1 MKDDI
6 KLTWKDVVKEALLKT
21 GKSGHLEDINSQIEG
36 HWKTETNPT
45 WRDTVRRTL
54 QQYSIFYQEEK
65 GSGVWHLRE
74 EKPFEEFDP
83 KKNPTPLHE
92 DVQGMLLELG
102 RIYDYE
108 TSAAVNDAKKNFMNR
123 PLEEVATMKEFPE
136 QFSYP
141 KIVDIVSRIDVMW
154 FSKNTDFPVP
164 VYAFEIEH
172 TTDVTKGLARLH
184 DLYNS
189 GQRTKLYII
198 LPSEKIP
205 KFDKE
210 IGRSLFTDIKKIC
223 KVKTYEPLIALYN
236 LAIEH
241 DLRKMDFFED

>member
-1 MKDDI
+1 MKSDI
-6 KLTWKDVVKEALLKT
+6 KLTWKDVVKEALSKI
-21 GKSGHLEDINSQIEG
+21 GNSGHLDEINSQIEG
-36 HWKTETNPT
+36 HGKTETNPT

-83 KKNPTPLHE
+83 KKNLNPQHE

-102 RIYDYE
+102 RIYGYE
-108 TSAAVNDAKKNFMNR
+108 TSAAVNDAKKKFMNR
-123 PLEEVATMKEFPE
+123 PLEEVATLKEFPE

-141 KIVDIVSRIDVMW
+141 KIVDIVSRIDVLW
-154 FSKNTDFPVP
+154 FSNDMDLPVP
-164 VYAFEIEH
+164 EYAFEIEH
-172 TTDVTKGLARLH
+172 STDVTKGLARLH

-189 GQRTKLYII
+189 GQRTKLYVI
-198 LPSEKIP
+198 LPYEKKA

-210 IGRSLFTDIKKIC
+210 IGRSLFRDIKKIC
-223 KVKTYEPLIALYN
+223 KVKTYEPLITLYN
-236 LAIEH
+236 LAREH